1 MRAQND
7 RESIGFLVGALLRRK
22 RLAFRTLL
30 APFQVTPR
38 QYAVLSRLW
47 QQDSLTLTELARRLY
62 ADPSSL
68 CRTVVLMEKS
78 GLVRRQRDEE
88 DRRVFRLTLS
98 TRGHA
103 LKRQLRRLVRKH
115 EQETVRGLSPTEVEV
130 VSNAMR
136 KMLGNLGG
144 SPSGVD
150 PLLEEDDL

>member
-1 MRAQND
+1 VPVDGD

-47 QQDSLTLTELARRLY
+47 QQDCLTLTELARRLY

-68 CRTVVLMEKS
+68 CRTIVLMERS
-78 GLVRRQRDEE
+78 GLVQRQRDQQ
-88 DRRVFRLTLS
+88 DRRIFRIKLS
-98 TRGHA
+98 KRGRA
-103 LKRQLRRLVRKH
+103 LKRRLQRLVRTH
-115 EQETVRGLSPTEVEV
+115 EKETVRGLSPAEVKV
-130 VSNAMR
+130 VSGAMR

-144 SPSGVD
+144 APAGGVV
-150 PLLEEDDL
+150 LEEDDA